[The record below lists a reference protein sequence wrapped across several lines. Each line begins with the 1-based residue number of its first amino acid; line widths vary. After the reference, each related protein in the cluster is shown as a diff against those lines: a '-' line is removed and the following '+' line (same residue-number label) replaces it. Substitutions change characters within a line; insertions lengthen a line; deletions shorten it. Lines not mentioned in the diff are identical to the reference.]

1 MPLKIT
7 RKKDERV
14 IKAILHRIADIPNG
28 VTVKVANLGGAVL
41 FEGTPL
47 CKGENGL
54 FEVVKTAKVV
64 TAYTSGTSL
73 EVAKGHHFVAGE
85 IISPDGIHTATI
97 SAIDKTNA
105 EKDVMTLGAGI
116 GVAVAAGG
124 CISLVTLAKKEATAV
139 GTATTSAN
147 TIKVAKGHNF
157 HVGDIIAG
165 KAASK
170 FVGVEITNIAYGE
183 TFDIITVA
191 SNFSVAIAA
200 DDVIIGVK
208 EASDAGSTASKQ
220 QTYPVPQA
228 KAVAIAGSYEDVK
241 PSENLFV
248 SAWLFAVVEEGNA
261 PVVNDAI
268 KSDLKG
274 IIYV

>member
-1 MPLKIT
+1 MPLRIE
-7 RKKDERV
+7 RKADGRV
-14 IKAILHRIADIPNG
+14 VKSILHRIADIPDG
-28 VTVKVANLGGAVL
+28 VTVKVANLGGSAL
-41 FEGTPL
+41 YEGTPL
-47 CKGENGL
+47 CKGSDGL
-54 FEVVKTAKVV
+54 YEVVKTAKAV

-73 EVAKGHHFVAGE
+73 EVAKGHHFLVGD

-97 SAIDKTNA
+97 SAINKTNA
-105 EKDVMTLGAGI
+105 VKDVITLGAAF
-116 GVAVAAGG
+116 GVAVAANS
-124 CISLVTLAKKEATAV
+124 CIVLVTMAKKEATAV
-139 GTATTSAN
+139 GTATTSDN
-147 TIKVAKGHNF
+147 SIKVAKGHNF

-170 FVGVEITNIAYGE
+170 FVGVEIINIAYGE

-191 SNFSVAIAA
+191 SNFSVAIAEN
-200 DDVIIGVK
+200 DVIIGVK
-208 EASDAGSTASKQ
+208 AATNAGNTASNQ

-228 KAVAIAGSYEDVK
+228 KAVAIAGSNEDVK
-241 PSENLFV
+241 ANENLFV
-248 SAWLFAVVEEGNA
+248 SAWLFAVVREGNA